1 MALPTYVVSLVN
13 GSFVT
18 IKNVTATPALVD
30 KTIKDTYYRD
40 EGPDSV
46 TNPVVI
52 VGTDSVTQTDAATG
66 VAIVSSPSGLDLIL
80 TDEQMH
86 IEPRQLEYML
96 SYWEF
101 IVAPDPAVLGTTFSY
116 FYRFDAVLGMETES
130 PSFF

>member
-1 MALPTYVVSLVN
+1 MALPTYVLSLVN

-40 EGPDSV
+40 EGPDSI

-52 VGTDSVTQTDAATG
+52 VGTASVTETDAATG
-66 VAIVSSPSGLDLIL
+66 VAVITTPASLDLIM

-86 IEPRQLEYML
+86 IEPRQLEYVL

-101 IVAPDPAVLGTTFSY
+101 VVAPDPAVLGTTFSY
-116 FYRFDAVLGMETES
+116 FYRWDAVMGFETEA